1 MIRRPLLPR
10 GFFFG
15 VELMRTLMKSKDLQI
30 AIDKAIYARKA
41 IMNSEGGSWIGKND
55 RSVQELLV
63 FCRDFVDRP
72 INLLAHPD
80 SWHNHKVKSF
90 YVQYDDKYEIVY
102 LKDLN
107 NCWMRFCLCK
117 ELFHILLQ
125 DPSNCSVEIK
135 SHVGDVLFT
144 VGIESTDSSGMKST
158 QVEYL
163 FPYFERKKWSSI
175 INIDFMSIANKY
187 LIPRDYVEIYLHS
200 NSMSSLSETQFN
212 YQ

>member
-1 MIRRPLLPR
+1 
-10 GFFFG
+10 
-15 VELMRTLMKSKDLQI
+15 MRTLIKSTDLQI
-30 AIDKAIYARKA
+30 AIDKAIYSKKA
-41 IMNSEGGSWIGKND
+41 IMNSQDGSWIGKND
-55 RSVQELLV
+55 RSVQDLLI

-80 SWHNHKVKSF
+80 SWHNHKAKSF

-125 DPSNCSVEIK
+125 DSSNCSADLK
-135 SHVGDVLFT
+135 SHVGDVFT
-144 VGIESTDSSGMKST
+144 VGIESLDSSGKKST
-158 QVEYL
+158 QVEIAAEIAAMEYL
-163 FPYFERKKWSSI
+163 FPYVDRKRWASST
-175 INIDFMSIANKY
+175 NIDFMNIANKY
-187 LIPRDYVEIYLHS
+187 LIPRDYVERYLHS
-200 NSMSSLSETQFN
+200 NSMSSLSDSKFK